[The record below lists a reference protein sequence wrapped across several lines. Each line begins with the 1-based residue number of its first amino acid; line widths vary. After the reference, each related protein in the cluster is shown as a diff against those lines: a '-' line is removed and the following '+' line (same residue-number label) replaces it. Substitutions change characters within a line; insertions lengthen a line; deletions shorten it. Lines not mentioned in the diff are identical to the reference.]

1 MKSEFDSVQNASE
14 LSHAP
19 VMREIMV
26 PQPNPAALDVR
37 YEVAF
42 QIGHSV
48 PEVKALYSQLEGR
61 ILRVW
66 TVVAERDDAIYRK
79 IYAREK
85 EIIKA
90 FDGMEFEFNVIPAMG
105 RSLEDVVPDP
115 SCTLVYEQH

>member
-1 MKSEFDSVQNASE
+1 MKSEFDAVQNASQ
-14 LSHAP
+14 LGSQP
-19 VMREIMV
+19 LMREFV
-26 PQPNPAALDVR
+26 ELQPNPAALDVR

-42 QIGHSV
+42 QIGHFV
-48 PEVKALYSQLEGR
+48 PEVLALYSQLEGR

-85 EIIKA
+85 EIIKE

-105 RSLEDVVPDP
+105 RDLQDVVPDFA
-115 SCTLVYEQH
+115 CTLVYQH